1 MSEKVLSYFDDER
14 NEIDSVGSEDNFEKL
29 EEESDIESIADD
41 LSEESDFDNFNLDK
55 NLPEPNAEEAPN
67 DFLEETKIDSDDDFD
82 IAEDDTNY
90 LQKFTKNIS
99 ENYLAD
105 NHPECIIHNNVEI
118 DSLSS
123 IVRDDD
129 GIIIDKHHQTL
140 PILTKYER
148 ARIIGER
155 AKQINNGAT
164 PFIEV
169 PPNIIDGYII
179 AELELA
185 VKKIPFI
192 IQRPL
197 PNGSKEFWK
206 LVDLEI
212 IE

>member
-1 MSEKVLSYFDDER
+1 MSEQVLSYFDDER
-14 NEIDSVGSEDNFEKL
+14 NDNESVVSDEIFDKEEDSDADTIV
-29 EEESDIESIADD
+29 DD
-41 LSEESDFDNFNLDK
+41 LSENSDFDNFNLDT
-55 NLPEPNAEEAPN
+55 NLPDPNNEEQTN
-67 DFLEETKIDSDDDFD
+67 DVLDDPKIDSDDDFD
-82 IAEDDTNY
+82 IVEDDANY

-99 ENYLAD
+99 ENYLVD
-105 NHPECIIHNNVEI
+105 NHPECIIHNSLEI
-118 DSLSS
+118 DALSS
-123 IVRDDD
+123 IVRDND

-155 AKQINNGAT
+155 AKQINNGAK

-169 PPNIIDGYII
+169 PPDIIDGYII
-179 AELELA
+179 AEMELV

-212 IE
+212 II